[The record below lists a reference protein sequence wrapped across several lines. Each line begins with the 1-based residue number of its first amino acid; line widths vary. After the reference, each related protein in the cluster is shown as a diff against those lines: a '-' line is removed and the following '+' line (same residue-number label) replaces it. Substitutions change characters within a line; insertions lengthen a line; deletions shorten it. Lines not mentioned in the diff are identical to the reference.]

1 MGDNVPLDGAAS
13 SSGTTAS
20 AAAAAKFPWL
30 PIFTLCCCS
39 FATCINQTT
48 LYPIGPYYILDAGMV
63 DDPRE
68 PGEFA
73 GYLTSSGQIGRL
85 LFSMYWGRFSDRHG
99 RKVVLQISLLTTV
112 VTAIAFGLTL
122 NFWLGVCIRFVSG
135 AMDFCFGIVKVY
147 VAEGIDVRFRATAMS
162 WAGAT
167 WGIAVICGP
176 TIGGLLARPAVQYP
190 DYFSAEGIFGVR
202 PYLLPFLMVSV
213 VALLALVLSE
223 VALQE
228 TVPHATGLR
237 CACCSAAPGDTAAS
251 LASTRGKGP
260 AQPKKRTILRFFCQ
274 RKPALAM
281 LFYVLLITSEFSDEV
296 SFPLWAA
303 APSSAGGLGFLPME
317 IGQVMGAT
325 GLLIILTQICVYP
338 ALDRAFGT

>member
-1 MGDNVPLDGAAS
+1 MGDNVPLDGS

-112 VTAIAFGLTL
+112 VTAIAPTAVGT
-122 NFWLGVCIRFVSG
+122 ST
-135 AMDFCFGIVKVY
+135 
-147 VAEGIDVRFRATAMS
+147 VATSIAATN
-162 WAGAT
+162 
-167 WGIAVICGP
+167 
-176 TIGGLLARPAVQYP
+176 R
-190 DYFSAEGIFGVR
+190 
-202 PYLLPFLMVSV
+202 
-213 VALLALVLSE
+213 
-223 VALQE
+223 
-228 TVPHATGLR
+228 
-237 CACCSAAPGDTAAS
+237 
-251 LASTRGKGP
+251 STTHRV
-260 AQPKKRTILRFFCQ
+260 TF
-274 RKPALAM
+274 PALFGNCAR
-281 LFYVLLITSEFSDEV
+281 S
-296 SFPLWAA
+296 A
-303 APSSAGGLGFLPME
+303 SS
-317 IGQVMGAT
+317 
-325 GLLIILTQICVYP
+325 
-338 ALDRAFGT
+338 